1 MSQGQSSSPVLLDS
15 TSVSLDTKWPPR
27 DVIPNPR
34 VRAPPQQRQDEV
46 RVGGPQSC
54 PRPSLS
60 LPRQPCC
67 PASAR
72 PLPCASWQPPPC
84 QPVLSFPQSHLFGDS
99 HPQHSALDPQTS
111 PQRLARCL
119 GEFAAAAV
127 MGSPDQL
134 TGGGGG
140 LAPAGPGSLG
150 QRACCQG
157 PHTCTQC
164 HMCAGTG
171 TCVPPPS
178 SRQAQMHR
186 NPGQGAPSLMPTDAS
201 WSCTLPLPQ
210 GPD

>member
-1 MSQGQSSSPVLLDS
+1 MSRGQSSSPVLLDS

-119 GEFAAAAV
+119 GAFAAAAM

-134 TGGGGG
+134 TGGRPGTS
-140 LAPAGPGSLG
+140 GPGQPRTEGLLPGPSHVHTVSHVCRDRDL
-150 QRACCQG
+150 RAPPQ
-157 PHTCTQC
+157 QQ
-164 HMCAGTG
+164 TG
-171 TCVPPPS
+171 TN
-178 SRQAQMHR
+178 AQE
-186 NPGQGAPSLMPTDAS
+186 PGAGCPLPDAHGCLLELHAAPSPGT
-201 WSCTLPLPQ
+201 
-210 GPD
+210 